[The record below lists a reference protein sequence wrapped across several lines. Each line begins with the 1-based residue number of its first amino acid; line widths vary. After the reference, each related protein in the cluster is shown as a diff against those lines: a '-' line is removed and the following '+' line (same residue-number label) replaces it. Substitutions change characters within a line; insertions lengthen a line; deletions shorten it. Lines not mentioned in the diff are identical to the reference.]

1 MLSHSNRL
9 HLPNRQWALRQRY
22 NTVNSMQQLAK
33 LALRREPAII
43 RTLFFLGP
51 LLTLLVPK
59 TTVAILVVLFLCCVG
74 LEIARG
80 NGVTGLFRINAT
92 LALFGITAAYLF
104 VNATWSLDPERAFT
118 AALWFTLIV
127 LMCFAAARALARWP
141 ECSLRMAAAAFVIGI
156 WVGVAFLL
164 FEALTGRVATL
175 ALYNALSFTRPDSL
189 KEFVVRNGEIV
200 RIPPGEFN
208 AMIAVMLL
216 ALWPALLC
224 TVTHLGHRSRYVV
237 AVALLI
243 AATVA
248 IFLSNHDSSKVGIVA
263 SLVVFALATLS
274 PTGTRRGLWLV
285 WCLAFALVV
294 PLATAAYKAEL
305 HQSDRLPFSAQARV
319 TLWAYTAEHVQAT
332 PLLGIG
338 GSSTRKIDQS
348 PDNRRMEWKKKQ
360 KEEGFGWRAGAHA
373 HNAFLQTWYELGAVG
388 VILFVVTGSAVI
400 LSLGAIPRG
409 AQRFASAHVAAFFA
423 IIAFAWGMWQ
433 GWLMA
438 LTGLSALYV
447 ALAVNV
453 YRFSAKDAAATEP

>member
-1 MLSHSNRL
+1 
-9 HLPNRQWALRQRY
+9 
-22 NTVNSMQQLAK
+22 MQQLAK

-156 WVGVAFLL
+156 GVGVAFLL

-175 ALYNALSFTRPDSL
+175 ALYNALAFTRPDSL

-285 WCLAFALVV
+285 WCLAF
-294 PLATAAYKAEL
+294 
-305 HQSDRLPFSAQARV
+305 
-319 TLWAYTAEHVQAT
+319 
-332 PLLGIG
+332 
-338 GSSTRKIDQS
+338 
-348 PDNRRMEWKKKQ
+348 
-360 KEEGFGWRAGAHA
+360 
-373 HNAFLQTWYELGAVG
+373 
-388 VILFVVTGSAVI
+388 
-400 LSLGAIPRG
+400 
-409 AQRFASAHVAAFFA
+409 
-423 IIAFAWGMWQ
+423 
-433 GWLMA
+433 
-438 LTGLSALYV
+438 
-447 ALAVNV
+447 
-453 YRFSAKDAAATEP
+453 

>member
-1 MLSHSNRL
+1 MR
-9 HLPNRQWALRQRY
+9 
-22 NTVNSMQQLAK
+22 QLAK
-33 LALRREPAII
+33 LTLRREPAII

-74 LEIARG
+74 LELARG
-80 NGVTGLFRINAT
+80 NSVMGMLRINAT

-104 VNATWSLDPERAFT
+104 INATWSLDPERAFK
-118 AALWFTLIV
+118 AATWFTLIV

-141 ECSLRMAAAAFVIGI
+141 ERSLRIAATAFATGIG
-156 WVGVAFLL
+156 VGVAFLL
-164 FEALTGRVATL
+164 FEAITGRVATL
-175 ALYNALSFTRPDSL
+175 AIYKALPLTQPDSL

-208 AMIAVMLL
+208 PMIAVMLL

-224 TVTHLGHRSRYVV
+224 TVTQLEDRRRYVV
-237 AVALLI
+237 AVALFI
-243 AATVA
+243 AATVTT
-248 IFLSNHDSSKVGIVA
+248 FLSEHESSKVGIVA
-263 SLVVFALATLS
+263 SLVVFALATLW
-274 PTGTRRGLWLV
+274 PIATRRGLWLI
-285 WCLAFALVV
+285 WCLAFTLVV
-294 PLATAAYKAEL
+294 PLATAAHKAEL
-305 HQSDRLPFSAQARV
+305 HKSDWLPFSAQARV

-332 PLLGIG
+332 PLFGIG

-360 KEEGFGWRAGAHA
+360 KDEGFGWRAGAHA
-373 HNAFLQTWYELGAVG
+373 HNAFLQTWYELGVVG

-400 LSLGAIPRG
+400 LSLGALPRR
-409 AQRFASAHVAAFFA
+409 AQCFALAHVAAFFA
-423 IIAFAWGMWQ
+423 IIALTWGMWQ

-447 ALAVNV
+447 TLAVNV
-453 YRFSAKDAAATEP
+453 YRVSEPKTEAPEP

>member
-1 MLSHSNRL
+1 MR
-9 HLPNRQWALRQRY
+9 
-22 NTVNSMQQLAK
+22 QLAK

-51 LLTLLVPK
+51 LVTLLVPK

-74 LEIARG
+74 LELARG
-80 NGVTGLFRINAT
+80 NSVTGLFRINAT
-92 LALFGITAAYLF
+92 LALFGLTAAYIF
-104 VNATWSLDPERAFT
+104 INATWSLDPERAFS
-118 AALWFTLIV
+118 AAIWFTLII
-127 LMCFAAARALARWP
+127 LMSFSAARALACWP
-141 ECSLRMAAAAFVIGI
+141 ERSLRMAASAFAIGVG
-156 WVGVAFLL
+156 VGVAFLL
-164 FEALTGRVATL
+164 FETMTGRSATL
-175 ALYNALSFTRPDSL
+175 AVYNTIPFTQPDSL
-189 KEFVVRNGEIV
+189 KGFKVRDGEIT
-200 RIPPGEFN
+200 RIAPGELN

-224 TVTHLGHRSRYVV
+224 IVARLEDRSRYVV
-237 AVALLI
+237 AGLLFGAAAL
-243 AATVA
+243 T

-305 HQSDRLPFSAQARV
+305 HKSDRLPFSAQARV

-348 PDNRRMEWKKKQ
+348 PDNRRMEWKKKL
-360 KEEGFGWRAGAHA
+360 KTEGFGWRAGSHA
-373 HNAFLQTWYELGAVG
+373 HNAFLQTWYELGAFG

-409 AQRFASAHVAAFFA
+409 AQRFALAHVAAFFA

-453 YRFSAKDAAATEP
+453 YRVSGQGGAATEP